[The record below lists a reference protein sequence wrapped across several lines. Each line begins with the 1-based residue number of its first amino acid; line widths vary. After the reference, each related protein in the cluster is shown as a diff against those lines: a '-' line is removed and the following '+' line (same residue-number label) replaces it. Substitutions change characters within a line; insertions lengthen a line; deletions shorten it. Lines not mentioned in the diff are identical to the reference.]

1 MMVNQAFLSNSRKAM
16 EISNQVTSLSA
27 LNLTQ
32 NLGGNDIAA
41 TRPIPALDV
50 NNTTTS
56 NQNSDSSNTQSTLR
70 QADRQ
75 AAIDRPASN
84 TAAYTNFVYENSR
97 EVMKVLG
104 TSDVLLYQIPARG
117 ELEIIKAENAARAID
132 ATA

>member
-1 MMVNQAFLSNSRKAM
+1 MVMNQAFLSNSRKAM
-16 EISNQVTSLSA
+16 EINSQVASLSA

-32 NLGGNDIAA
+32 NVGGNAIAVA
-41 TRPIPALDV
+41 HTVPARDV

-56 NQNSDSSNTQSTLR
+56 NQNSDSPNTQSTLR
-70 QADRQ
+70 QSDRQ
-75 AAIDRPASN
+75 AAIDRPASS
-84 TAAYTNFVYENSR
+84 TDAYTNFVYENSR